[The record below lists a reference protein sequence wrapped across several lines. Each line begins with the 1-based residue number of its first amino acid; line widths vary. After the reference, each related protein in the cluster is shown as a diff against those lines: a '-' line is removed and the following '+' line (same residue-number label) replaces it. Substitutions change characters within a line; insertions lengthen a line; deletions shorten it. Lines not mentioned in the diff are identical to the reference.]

1 MSPAL
6 SRHEWTL
13 GYMPPEIQIAIVSA
27 ASALLG
33 SIVGG
38 LLSYLTA
45 RQLKIREWHQ
55 VQLEKEITKR
65 EDLYSAFVVECGSLV
80 LVAFDQKLTQ
90 AKGVA
95 PLTGLLSRIEMCS
108 SGEVVSA
115 ARDFA
120 KYAFA
125 ANESGRGPLTHEE
138 SLVCH
143 QKRTLFAECVRKEIN
158 VLKKN
163 A

>member
-1 MSPAL
+1 
-6 SRHEWTL
+6 
-13 GYMPPEIQIAIVSA
+13 MPPEIQIAILSA
-27 ASALLG
+27 TSALLG

-45 RQLKIREWHQ
+45 RQLKVREWHH
-55 VQLEKEITKR
+55 VRLEKEIAKR

-80 LVAFDQKLTQ
+80 LIAFDEKLTR
-90 AKGVA
+90 AKDVA
-95 PLTGLLSRIEMCS
+95 PLTGLLCRIEMCS

-120 KYAFA
+120 KYAFV
-125 ANESGRGPLTHEE
+125 ANEAGRGPLTHEE
-138 SLVCH
+138 SLACH
-143 QKRTLFAECVRKEIN
+143 QKRTLFVVCVRDEIDA
-158 VLKKN
+158 LKKN